1 LIVSRLFS
9 SIIFSTNSSIG
20 HEIMTRSNFGSS
32 VWGKS
37 EPYIMCGLFSLWKD
51 DDVRSHLMDHS
62 FSKCFSRGSKKSW
75 FFSNFF
81 VLRSYK

>member
-1 LIVSRLFS
+1 MIVSRLFS
-9 SIIFSTNSSIG
+9 GIIFSINSSTG

-51 DDVRSHLMDHS
+51 DDVRSYLRDYS
-62 FSKCFSRGSKKSW
+62 FSKCFSRGSEKAW
-75 FFSNFF
+75 FFGNFS
-81 VLRSYK
+81 VLR